1 MNRSLHLGMRMICLT
16 LCLVSLLS
24 VVRPVAAEETTLQ
37 EQPVAQTMTT
47 VVYQRATA
55 GSAPIGQLENGAVV
69 TVLKELRDFYQ
80 VDCYDTVGYIA
91 KSQIVHRDEK
101 FYVNCDPESKHT
113 RWMTYTAPA
122 EALALR
128 HSLTAL
134 AERQRGSRYVLG
146 GSRPGAFD
154 CSGLT
159 YYLYGKHSIDLHR
172 TASQQLQD
180 GIVVSREGVQVGDL
194 IFFREPGTITA
205 ASHVGIY
212 VGNNKMIH
220 SASAGVI
227 LTDLDEGYYL
237 RNYLCAR
244 RIVNVA
250 AAQLEQPVAAI
261 RSTGILATNGVSGRT
276 VN

>member
-1 MNRSLHLGMRMICLT
+1 MNKSLHLGMRMICLA
-16 LCLVSLLS
+16 LCLVCLLS
-24 VVRPVAAEETTLQ
+24 VVRPVAAEQTTQ
-37 EQPVAQTMTT
+37 DEQPVAQTMTT
-47 VVYQRATA
+47 VVYLQASA
-55 GSAPIGQLENGAVV
+55 GSAPVGQIEDGAAV
-69 TVLKELRDFYQ
+69 TVLGALRDFYK

-91 KSQIVHRDEK
+91 KSQIVHRDDK
-101 FYVNCDPESKHT
+101 YYVNCDAESEHT
-113 RWMTYTAPA
+113 RWMTYTDHA
-122 EALALR
+122 EVLALR

-134 AERQRGSRYVLG
+134 ARKQLGSRYVLG
-146 GSRPGAFD
+146 GSRPGTFD

-159 YYLYGKHSIDLHR
+159 YYLYGKHSIGLHR

-194 IFFREPGTITA
+194 IFFREPGTVTA

-212 VGNNKMIH
+212 IGNNKMIH

-227 LTDLDEGYYL
+227 VTDLDEGYYL

-250 AAQLEQPVAAI
+250 ATQLEQPVAVS
-261 RSTGILATNGVSGRT
+261 RSVDLLTTNSISGR
-276 VN
+276 VIN